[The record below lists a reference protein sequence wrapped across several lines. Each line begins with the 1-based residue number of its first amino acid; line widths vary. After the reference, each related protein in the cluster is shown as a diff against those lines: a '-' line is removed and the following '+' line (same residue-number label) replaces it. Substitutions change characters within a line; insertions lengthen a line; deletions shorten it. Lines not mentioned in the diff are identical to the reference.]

1 MDQSSRFYE
10 RVESLERN
18 QERLIALVNELQR
31 RMDSVEIM
39 REDVR
44 SMEQAMARLEGKL
57 EAQFGSLTARMNT
70 WHSLVWTILG
80 ILLGGIVSAGFELFK
95 R

>member
-1 MDQSSRFYE
+1 MDQNSRFYE
-10 RVESLERN
+10 RVEFLERN

-31 RMDSVEIM
+31 RMDSVEAM
-39 REDVR
+39 REDIR

-57 EAQFGSLTARMNT
+57 EAQLGSLAARMNT

-80 ILLGGIVSAGFELFK
+80 ILLGGIVAAGFELFK

>member
-18 QERLIALVNELQR
+18 QERMIALVNELQR
-31 RMDSVEIM
+31 RMDSVEAM
-39 REDVR
+39 REDIR

-57 EAQFGSLTARMNT
+57 EAQLGSLAARMNT

-80 ILLGGIVSAGFELFK
+80 ILLGGIVAAGFELFK